1 MSEAKSNVNLA
12 MIGGGAA
19 LRIVRLKGKREQ
31 IGIESG
37 KNMPE
42 RKLQIED
49 GAPVSTRELSWA
61 DSAPS
66 PRSHG

>member
-31 IGIESG
+31 ISIESG

-49 GAPVSTRELSWA
+49 GTPVSTQELSWA